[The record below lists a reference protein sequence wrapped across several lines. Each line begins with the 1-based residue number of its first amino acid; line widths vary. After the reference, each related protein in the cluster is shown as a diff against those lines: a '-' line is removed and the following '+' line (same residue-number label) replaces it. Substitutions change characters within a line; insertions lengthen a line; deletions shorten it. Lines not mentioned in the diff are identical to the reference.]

1 MKYYDKENGTYIATR
16 KNANFKFYCRE
27 INGFAESRES
37 LISKIK
43 SEVYHGLKMAS
54 LTMKPEEFDD
64 YMLDCD
70 ACYFRCLDAIV
81 PVECK

>member
-1 MKYYDKENGTYIATR
+1 MKYYNKENGNYIATR
-16 KNANFKFYCRE
+16 KNENFKFYCHE
-27 INGFAESRES
+27 INGFAENRER

-43 SEVYHGLKMAS
+43 SEVYHGLKTAS

-70 ACYFRCLDAIV
+70 ACYFKCLDAIV
-81 PVECK
+81 EVEGK